1 MEAQPALSIQRS
13 GARQLGN
20 HGATAALS
28 SSFPIHRTNLDEKH
42 PKLLDS
48 SQQSSTNGTV
58 GHIFSSS
65 SGMSSDLHLSSV
77 SQDETCSKKSPFI
90 VTESSGVLRST
101 AFRQYMK
108 ENNSSSW
115 CTDSLSDFLDY
126 PENTP
131 IESSNLEDTDT
142 GMMPPE
148 DLGKPNDWQDWADQL
163 ITEDDAMAPNWNE
176 ILIDDSVK
184 DPEPKMAFH
193 VGRSSTKSL
202 DVKNLVPASP
212 GEACAPLTPS
222 SCGSGSH
229 SKPRMRWTPELHE
242 AFVEAVNKLGGSERA
257 TPKGVLKVMKVEG
270 LTIYHVKS
278 HLQKYRTARYK
289 PEPSSEG
296 PAEKKPTPMQDLS
309 SLDLKTSSEITEAL
323 RLQVEVQKKLHE
335 QLEIQRN
342 LQVRIEEQGRYLQ
355 MIFEKQ
361 CKFGI
366 DQLKASSCT
375 PEKSEAEVT
384 NEISSSLAKTET
396 KPDPITV
403 EPLTEPDPIT
413 AEPSIESGPL
423 ESPPSKRA
431 KLNESSIESS

>member
-1 MEAQPALSIQRS
+1 MEAQPALSIQTS
-13 GARQLGN
+13 GGRQLSN

-48 SQQSSTNGTV
+48 QQSSTNGTV

-65 SGMSSDLHLSSV
+65 SGMSSHLHLSSV
-77 SQDETCSKKSPFI
+77 SLDETCSKKAPF
-90 VTESSGVLRST
+90 VTQSLGVLRST

-126 PENTP
+126 PENSA
-131 IESSNLEDTDT
+131 IESSNLEHTDS
-142 GMMPPE
+142 GIMPPE
-148 DLGKPNDWQDWADQL
+148 DIGKPNDWQDWADQL
-163 ITEDDAMAPNWNE
+163 ITEDDAITPNWNE
-176 ILIDDSVK
+176 ILVDATVA
-184 DPEPKMAFH
+184 DPKPKMAFH
-193 VGRSSTKSL
+193 VGGSSTNSL
-202 DVKNLVPASP
+202 QVKNLVPASP
-212 GEACAPLTPS
+212 GEACAPMTPS
-222 SCGSGSH
+222 SCGSGSQ

-257 TPKGVLKVMKVEG
+257 TPKGVLKLMKVEG

-296 PAEKKPTPMQDLS
+296 ATEKKPTPMQDLS
-309 SLDLKTSSEITEAL
+309 SFDLKTSLEITEAL
-323 RLQVEVQKKLHE
+323 RLQVDVQKKLHE

-342 LQVRIEEQGRYLQ
+342 LQMRIEEQGRYLQ

-366 DQLKASSCT
+366 DQLKASSST
-375 PEKSEAEVT
+375 VEKSEAEVT
-384 NEISSSLAKTET
+384 NEISSSPTKNET

-403 EPLTEPDPIT
+403 EPSSEPDP
-413 AEPSIESGPL
+413 L
-423 ESPPSKRA
+423 ESQPSKRA